1 MNGAEEGVGL
11 GSATVGDE
19 VEEATC
25 GTASAA
31 RVDDDDDEGAGGDGA
46 VRRFRL
52 GRGAVAV
59 GLR

>member
-31 RVDDDDDEGAGGDGA
+31 RVDDDDDEGGDGA